1 MASIPQKKTLRETA
15 IKWFMQVQKM
25 DTEHPDRSRFE
36 AWLMAD
42 PAHQRAY
49 AEVEGLWQNLDSTPQ
64 VERLVSAL
72 GKKQRENSAKKLKS
86 TLVALGFIV
95 TAAAGILGYHT
106 WQAQPVMQMVA
117 SASVGQIKSQVLED
131 GSKLTINA
139 NSDIEVTYYRHQ
151 RHVTLK
157 RGEVIFEVAR
167 DESRP
172 FVVDSGRAKITVLG
186 TRFAVN
192 RLQNLVRVSV
202 DHGRVQ
208 VETQAQVETQNQIE
222 QQGSAGKA
230 GSTIILTN
238 GEVAEVSAQQ
248 PASQPPR
255 RINRPATDAFG
266 FEQGLI
272 SFNDTG
278 LEEITETLSR
288 YRTPVVSL
296 QKLAGSDPHI
306 TAVIKAHNVEK
317 FLKSLPDLAPVT
329 VQYLPQQTIVAT
341 QSKPSK

>member
-1 MASIPQKKTLRETA
+1 MAATPKIKSLRETA
-15 IKWFMQVQKM
+15 IKWFMRVQKM
-25 DTEHPDRSRFE
+25 DAEHPDRSRFE

-42 PAHQRAY
+42 PLHQRAY
-49 AEVEGLWQNLDSTPQ
+49 AEVEGLWENLDSTPQ

-72 GKKQRENSAKKLKS
+72 DKKQHISSAKKLKS
-86 TLVALGFIV
+86 TFAALGFIV
-95 TAAAGILGYHT
+95 LAAAGVLGYHT
-106 WQAQPVMQMVA
+106 WQAQPVMQMIA
-117 SASVGQIKSQVLED
+117 SASMGQIKSQVLSD

-139 NSDIEVTYYRHQ
+139 NSDVEITYYRHQ

-157 RGEVIFEVAR
+157 RGEAIFEVAR

-172 FVVDSGRAKITVLG
+172 FVVDSGRAKVTVLG

-192 RLQNLVRVSV
+192 RLQHLVRVSV

-208 VETQAQVETQNQIE
+208 VESLDTEGKP
-222 QQGSAGKA
+222 GS
-230 GSTIILTN
+230 SNIILSN

-248 PASQPPR
+248 PANQPSDYTLR
-255 RINRPATDAFG
+255 RINRPAADAFS
-266 FEQGLI
+266 FAQGLI
-272 SFNDTG
+272 SFNDAG

-288 YRTPVVSL
+288 YRTPAVIV
-296 QKLAGSDPHI
+296 QHTAGGQPHI

-329 VQYLPQQTIVAT
+329 VQYRPEQTLVV
-341 QSKPSK
+341 SEPSRQN